1 VSVRCAHPIT
11 LVSPPPYTRTPAR
24 GENVIAM
31 SDEMEQV
38 AVGGSGVHPHL
49 WPRLAL
55 VQAVLLLAAV
65 AIALPVAFRSMGI
78 LLTDGQA
85 RTLYEFPNGQ
95 AVTAATTQ
103 ALEESESYFNIAA
116 IDLDEDLGSIT
127 LAISGHRICPDAGC
141 STLTLNLIS
150 LEDDADVRR
159 ALPPSVP
166 MTLTPDQAIFSQTIQ
181 LPVRGQPSQYPFD
194 DYQLWLGLS
203 GTVADAGKKVELTP
217 ELVAQRAVITTQNQL
232 RDFLM
237 APPVEI
243 DPARATALNDP
254 QAFVAVQELRFE
266 RPIHQEIL
274 AVLLILLIAVS
285 AIMAVAMRNMT
296 DLIVGIG
303 SLILGIWG
311 VRSVLVPSSLSVVT
325 SIDLALSVII
335 LFVLLGLSVR
345 SALHFRRQ
353 SELPP
358 VTWRRRSRR

>member
-1 VSVRCAHPIT
+1 
-11 LVSPPPYTRTPAR
+11 
-24 GENVIAM
+24 M

-38 AVGGSGVHPHL
+38 AVSGSSRGSRPYL

-65 AIALPVAFRSMGI
+65 VIALPVAFRSMGI
-78 LLTDGQA
+78 LLTDSQA
-85 RTLYEFPNGQ
+85 RTLYEYPSGQ
-95 AVTAATTQ
+95 PVTAAATE
-103 ALEESESYFNIAA
+103 ALAESESYFNIAA

-127 LAISGHRICPDAGC
+127 LALSGHRVCPDNGC
-141 STLTLNLIS
+141 STLTFTLVS

-159 ALPPSVP
+159 ALPPSAP
-166 MTLTPDQAIFSQTIQ
+166 MTLTPDQEIFSQTIQ
-181 LPVRGQPSQYPFD
+181 LPLRGQPSQYPFD
-194 DYQLWLGLS
+194 DYLLWLALS
-203 GTVADAGKKVELTP
+203 GTVVDDGKKIELTP
-217 ELVAQRAVITTQNQL
+217 ELLAERAVITTQNQL

-243 DPARATALNDP
+243 DPARVTALTDP
-254 QAFVAVQELRFE
+254 HEFVGVVELHFG
-266 RPIHQEIL
+266 RPVHQEIL

-285 AIMAVAMRNMT
+285 AIMAVAMRSMT

-311 VRSVLVPSSLSVVT
+311 VRSVLVPSSLPVVT

-358 VTWRRRSRR
+358 VTWRRKSRG

>member
-1 VSVRCAHPIT
+1 
-11 LVSPPPYTRTPAR
+11 
-24 GENVIAM
+24 M

-38 AVGGSGVHPHL
+38 VVGGSGPGTHAHL

-65 AIALPVAFRSMGI
+65 VIALPVAFRSMGI
-78 LLTDGQA
+78 LLTDAQT
-85 RTLYEFPNGQ
+85 RTLYDFPSGQ
-95 AVTAATTQ
+95 AATAASTA

-127 LAISGHRICPDAGC
+127 LAISGHRICPNDVC
-141 STLTLNLIS
+141 STLNLSLVS

-159 ALPPSVP
+159 ALPPSAP
-166 MTLTPDQAIFSQTIQ
+166 MTLAPDQEIFSQTIQ

-194 DYQLWLGLS
+194 DYLLWLGLT
-203 GTVADAGKKVELTP
+203 GTVVENGEKIELTSG
-217 ELVAQRAVITTQNQL
+217 LLAKRALITTQNQL

-237 APPVEI
+237 APPIEI
-243 DPARATALNDP
+243 DPAQVTALADP
-254 QAFVAVQELRFE
+254 QEFVGVQELRFE
-266 RPIHQEIL
+266 RPVHQEIL
-274 AVLLILLIAVS
+274 AVLLVLLIGVS
-285 AIMAVAMRNMT
+285 AIMAVAMRSMT

-358 VTWRRRSRR
+358 VTWRRRSRG

>member
-1 VSVRCAHPIT
+1 
-11 LVSPPPYTRTPAR
+11 
-24 GENVIAM
+24 M

-38 AVGGSGVHPHL
+38 VVSGAGSGSHSHTHL

-65 AIALPVAFRSMGI
+65 VIALPVAFRSMGV

-85 RTLYEFPNGQ
+85 RTLYEFPGGQ

-103 ALEESESYFNIAA
+103 ALAESESYFNIAA
-116 IDLDEDLGSIT
+116 IDLDEDVGSIT
-127 LAISGHRICPDAGC
+127 LAISGHRICPDDGC
-141 STLTLNLIS
+141 STVTFNLIS

-159 ALPPSVP
+159 ALPPSAP
-166 MTLTPDQAIFSQTIQ
+166 MTLTPDQEIFSQTVQ

-194 DYQLWLGLS
+194 DYLLWLGLS
-203 GTVADAGKKVELTP
+203 GTVVEGGKKNDLTP
-217 ELVAQRAVITTQNQL
+217 EFLAKRAVITTQNQL
-232 RDFLM
+232 RDYLM
-237 APPVEI
+237 VAPVEI
-243 DPARATALNDP
+243 DPARVMAPSDP
-254 QAFVAVQELRFE
+254 QEFVGVQELRFE

-285 AIMAVAMRNMT
+285 AIMAVAMRSMT

-335 LFVLLGLSVR
+335 LFVLLGLSMR
-345 SALHFRRQ
+345 SAHHFRKQ
-353 SELPP
+353 SDLPP
-358 VTWRRRSRR
+358 VTWRRRSRG

>member
-1 VSVRCAHPIT
+1 
-11 LVSPPPYTRTPAR
+11 
-24 GENVIAM
+24 M

-38 AVGGSGVHPHL
+38 VVSVPGRGTHAHL

-55 VQAVLLLAAV
+55 LQAVLLLAAV
-65 AIALPVAFRSMGI
+65 VVALPVAFRSMGI

-85 RTLYEFPNGQ
+85 RTLYEFPSGQ
-95 AVTAATTQ
+95 AVTAAATQ
-103 ALEESESYFNIAA
+103 ALEEFESYFNIAA
-116 IDLDEDLGSIT
+116 ISLDEDLGSIT
-127 LAISGHRICPDAGC
+127 LAISGHRICPNEVC
-141 STLTLNLIS
+141 STLTFNLVS

-166 MTLTPDQAIFSQTIQ
+166 MTLTPDQTILSQTVQ

-203 GTVADAGKKVELTP
+203 GTVVVDGKKVELTP
-217 ELVAQRAVITTQNQL
+217 KLLAERAVITTQNQL
-232 RDFLM
+232 RDFIM
-237 APPVEI
+237 VPPVEI
-243 DPARATALNDP
+243 DPTRATALNDP

-266 RPIHQEIL
+266 RPVHQEIL

-285 AIMAVAMRNMT
+285 AIMAVAMRSMT

-345 SALHFRRQ
+345 SALHFHKQ
-353 SELPP
+353 SELPA

>member
-1 VSVRCAHPIT
+1 M
-11 LVSPPPYTRTPAR
+11 PAR

-38 AVGGSGVHPHL
+38 VVSGSGPGLHTHL

-55 VQAVLLLAAV
+55 LQAVLLLAAV
-65 AIALPVAFRSMGI
+65 VIALPVAFRSMGL
-78 LLTDGQA
+78 LLTEGQA
-85 RTLYEFPNGQ
+85 RTHYEFPGGQ
-95 AVTAATTQ
+95 AVTAAATQ
-103 ALEESESYFNIAA
+103 ALAASESYFNIAA
-116 IDLDEDLGSIT
+116 INLDEDAGSIT

-141 STLTLNLIS
+141 TTLTLNLIS

-166 MTLTPDQAIFSQTIQ
+166 MTLTPDQAIFSQTVQ

-203 GTVADAGKKVELTP
+203 GTVVVDGKKIELTP
-217 ELVAQRAVITTQNQL
+217 ELLAKRAVITTQNQL

-237 APPVEI
+237 TPPLEI
-243 DPARATALNDP
+243 DPARAMALNDP
-254 QAFVAVQELRFE
+254 QAFVAVQELHFE

-285 AIMAVAMRNMT
+285 ATMAVAMRTMT

-335 LFVLLGLSVR
+335 LFVLLGLIVR
-345 SALHFRRQ
+345 SALHFHRQ

-358 VTWRRRSRR
+358 VTWRRRSRG

>member
-1 VSVRCAHPIT
+1 
-11 LVSPPPYTRTPAR
+11 
-24 GENVIAM
+24 M

-38 AVGGSGVHPHL
+38 VVSGSGTHTHL

-65 AIALPVAFRSMGI
+65 VVALPVAFRSMGI

-85 RTLYEFPNGQ
+85 RTLYEFPGGQ
-95 AVTAATTQ
+95 AVTAASTA

-127 LAISGHRICPDAGC
+127 LAISGHRICPNDVC
-141 STLTLNLIS
+141 STLTFNLIS

-159 ALPPSVP
+159 ALPPSAT
-166 MTLTPDQAIFSQTIQ
+166 MTLTPDQEIFSQTVQ

-194 DYQLWLGLS
+194 DYLLWLGLS
-203 GTVADAGKKVELTP
+203 GTVAEGGKKIDLTP
-217 ELVAQRAVITTQNQL
+217 ELLAKQAVITTQNQV

-243 DPARATALNDP
+243 DPALVSALTDP
-254 QAFVAVQELRFE
+254 QDFVGVQELRFG
-266 RPIHQEIL
+266 RPVHQEIL

-285 AIMAVAMRNMT
+285 AIMAVAMRSMT

-325 SIDLALSVII
+325 SIDLALSVVI

-358 VTWRRRSRR
+358 VTWRRRSRG

>member
-1 VSVRCAHPIT
+1 
-11 LVSPPPYTRTPAR
+11 
-24 GENVIAM
+24 M

-38 AVGGSGVHPHL
+38 AVSESGPGSRSHL

-85 RTLYEFPNGQ
+85 RTLYEFPSGQ
-95 AVTAATTQ
+95 AATAAATQ
-103 ALEESESYFNIAA
+103 ALEETESYFNVAA

-127 LAISGHRICPDAGC
+127 LAISGHRTCPDAGC
-141 STLTLNLIS
+141 STLTFTLVS

-159 ALPPSVP
+159 ALPPSAP
-166 MTLTPDQAIFSQTIQ
+166 MTLTPDQEIFSQTIQ

-194 DYQLWLGLS
+194 DYLLWLGLA
-203 GTVADAGKKVELTP
+203 GTVVDDGEKIELTP
-217 ELVAQRAVITTQNQL
+217 ELLAKRAVITTQNQL

-237 APPVEI
+237 VPPVEI
-243 DPARATALNDP
+243 DPARVKALTDPND
-254 QAFVAVQELRFE
+254 FVGVQELRFE
-266 RPIHQEIL
+266 RPAHQEIL

-296 DLIVGIG
+296 DLIVGVG

-325 SIDLALSVII
+325 SIDLALSVVI
-335 LFVLLGLSVR
+335 LFVLLGLTVR
-345 SALHFRRQ
+345 AALHFRRQ

-358 VTWRRRSRR
+358 MTWRRRSRG